1 MHLNKEGKDDYAV
14 CSFNCQV
21 QLRFSW
27 REWENEDVVG
37 DVLHSF
43 VWGAL
48 LFTFHSQ
55 IGHQR
60 ADRQGKAAWM
70 FIPN

>member
-1 MHLNKEGKDDYAV
+1 M
-14 CSFNCQV
+14 FNFKCQV
-21 QLRFSW
+21 QLCFGS
-27 REWENEDVVG
+27 REGENEDVVG

-55 IGHQR
+55 IGHQGAHR
-60 ADRQGKAAWM
+60 
-70 FIPN
+70 